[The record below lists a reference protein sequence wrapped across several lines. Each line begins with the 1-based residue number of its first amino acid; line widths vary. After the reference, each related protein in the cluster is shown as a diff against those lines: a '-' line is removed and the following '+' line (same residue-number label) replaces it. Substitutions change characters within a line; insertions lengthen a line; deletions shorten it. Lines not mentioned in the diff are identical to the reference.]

1 MNASVT
7 LKIVAFL
14 QDDHQQHTQG
24 SDIFIVQV
32 ASCLILEAAEPVL
45 WWLGDQKTGEEAE
58 AEVDA
63 GEDEQEAGNSG
74 QKIGVSEVTLVYPG
88 GGGADV
94 VRVDDYL
101 FVKWSAALMALS
113 VNLFTMKIEA
123 QDKGDL

>member
-1 MNASVT
+1 MRLLVSE
-7 LKIVAFL
+7 LKL
-14 QDDHQQHTQG
+14 
-24 SDIFIVQV
+24 SNL
-32 ASCLILEAAEPVL
+32 CL
-45 WWLGDQKTGEEAE
+45 WRLGDQETGQEAE

-63 GEDEQEAGNSG
+63 GEDEQEAGHSG